1 MSPQIRRSRVAV
13 AALTAAFALAT
24 TGTGLPAA
32 HAGQGSGN
40 PVLTVS
46 PATALPA
53 TGPTT
58 VTVTGKDYLVP
69 PHAAGTA
76 VSGGIYVFF
85 GWVDSTTKWGP
96 SGRNINN
103 TDGNFGTTYL
113 YPGEQGSQDNQNAG
127 SSIGNVAFTPGG
139 EGADGSPTMNDNGD
153 WTLQLPVPG
162 ATFTT
167 ALPGGGTRTT
177 NCLQVTCGIFTIGA
191 HGKASA
197 TNEKFTPVTFAG
209 AGAATST
216 PTETPAPNS
225 GGAVTTAGTTV
236 TPTPTIE
243 PLPKT
248 GMDDRAVAA
257 GAWSEPESGGG
268 GGLALLGVAALAAL
282 VVALTAS
289 LVLRFRD
296 SGGPA

>member
-1 MSPQIRRSRVAV
+1 MSPQIRRSRVTV
-13 AALTAAFALAT
+13 AALTAAFALAA

-96 SGRNINN
+96 SGRNVNN

-153 WTLQLPVPG
+153 WTLELPVPG

-209 AGAATST
+209 A
-216 PTETPAPNS
+216 
-225 GGAVTTAGTTV
+225 VTTADTTAS
-236 TPTPTIE
+236 PTPTIE

-257 GAWSEPESGGG
+257 GAWSEPASGSG